1 MKSFIILAA
10 AAAFLPAA
18 LRAEDTVAKYKAE
31 LIAADNAFCAQA
43 VKIGV
48 FQAFMGVATP
58 DTKLLSESGKGF
70 DAVKSGYKNTP
81 ATATLTWTPA
91 EAEVSQGGDMGYT
104 WGRYEYRDRGAN
116 GKVAVQTGTYV
127 TVWRRQPDG
136 SWKVVL
142 DGGEP
147 DPKAP

>member
-1 MKSFIILAA
+1 MKFRVALAA
-10 AAAFLPAA
+10 AVAFLPVS
-18 LRAEDTVAKYKAE
+18 LRAEDAGAKCKAE

-43 VKIGV
+43 VKVGV
-48 FQAFMGVATP
+48 YQAFMGVATP
-58 DTKLLSESGKGF
+58 DTKLLSENGKGF

-81 ATATLTWTPA
+81 ATATLTWTPT
-91 EAEVSQGGDMGYT
+91 EAEVSQEGDMGYT
-104 WGRYEYRDRGAN
+104 WGRYQYRDRGAN
-116 GKVAVQTGTYV
+116 GKVAVETGTYV
-127 TVWRRQPDG
+127 TIWRRQADG